1 MEHLVLACTLVLT
14 SEPGD
19 QPDQHIGFGAVCT
32 LPLSKHSAVD
42 YEGLGHR
49 TKVLTFMSLHIE
61 DSNNFL
67 KIYHFAG
74 FFFNIL
80 TCTFPHF
87 LGMYHMLPWTNS
99 NLIVI
104 HAIIH

>member
-49 TKVLTFMSLHIE
+49 TKVLTFMSLIPWV
-61 DSNNFL
+61 
-67 KIYHFAG
+67 
-74 FFFNIL
+74 
-80 TCTFPHF
+80 TV
-87 LGMYHMLPWTNS
+87 PWTDRPLS
-99 NLIVI
+99 LTE
-104 HAIIH
+104 